1 MRLRTL
7 IRTTLVV
14 AAVAAGAST
23 FVGCAPASATP
34 NEREPSEPLP
44 DGVVRIPETSRQFVT
59 VEPAGSG
66 NDSGTLRAPAHVEFR
81 DGAVAQLGAPFEGR
95 VVKINVR
102 TGDAVRADEALVTLD
117 CPEAAAVR
125 AAVDTARV
133 SLREAQAAV
142 EREHRMLDQGIG
154 IEREKIAAETKVSEI
169 EAELARA
176 EASLRFVGAGTGTT
190 VILRAPIAGT
200 VISRKATEGLAVPQ
214 GGDPLIEIGDPSALW
229 VVADVF
235 ERDLPLV
242 YRDARAHVELPSLQQ
257 ALDGKVVSIGTVV
270 AAGSR
275 TAPVR
280 IAVAANARPLHP
292 GMYGRADITLAPTT
306 GTLTLPTEAVLLK
319 GRDTVVYVE
328 RNPTT
333 FERRTVVVGAP
344 INGRVQV
351 ISGVAPG
358 DRIVVRGAL
367 LLDGSADQ
375 LL

>member
-1 MRLRTL
+1 MCLRTV
-7 IRTTLVV
+7 IRSALVLAV
-14 AAVAAGAST
+14 LAAAAST
-23 FVGCAPASATP
+23 LTGCAPASATP
-34 NEREPSEPLP
+34 SEREPSEPPP

-59 VEPAGSG
+59 VEPAGDG
-66 NDSGTLRAPAHVEFR
+66 NDSGTLRAPAHIEFR

-95 VVKINVR
+95 VVKVNVHI
-102 TGDAVRADEALVTLD
+102 GDVVRAGEALVTLD

-133 SLREAQAAV
+133 SLREAHTALD
-142 EREHRMLDQGIG
+142 REHRMLDQGIG
-154 IEREKIAAETKVSEI
+154 IEREKIAAETKVSEL
-169 EAELARA
+169 ESELARA

-190 VILRAPIAGT
+190 VVLRAPIAGT
-200 VISRKATEGLAVPQ
+200 VISRKASEGLAVPQ
-214 GGDPLIEIGDPSALW
+214 GGDPLVEIGDPSTLW

-242 YRDARAHVELPSLQQ
+242 RQGATAHVELPSLQQ
-257 ALDGKVVSIGTVV
+257 PLDGKVVSIGTVV
-270 AAGSR
+270 ATGSR

-280 IAVAANARPLHP
+280 IAPGASARLLRP
-292 GMYGRADITLAPTT
+292 GMYGRADINLAPTS
-306 GTLTLPTEAVLLK
+306 GAVTLPTEAVLVK
-319 GRDTVVYVE
+319 GKDMVVYVE
-328 RNPTT
+328 KNPTT
-333 FERRTVVVGAP
+333 FERRTVIVGAP